1 MRKVGFSLHEDIF
14 ILRAV
19 RTWNFGQLMIEQRTL
34 GKLVIRD
41 ALGFHG
47 SVIDESILLRHDGA
61 SRDQQLPCFRRSP
74 VWYL

>member
-1 MRKVGFSLHEDIF
+1 
-14 ILRAV
+14 
-19 RTWNFGQLMIEQRTL
+19 MIEQRTL

-74 VWYL
+74 V